1 MKLIPKLFGGFFMA
15 PHYET
20 MDGPVVTA
28 AEVALEM
35 ENINYV
41 LSYIS
46 SEDED
51 ELKEAFDRTIDVR
64 ELSASAAEIADYW
77 FFETV
82 VRLHLSWRNIPYYG
96 IKPAGFKP
104 RPALKLAE
112 ESIQKENSDDLIQ
125 FMISFFK
132 EDIEVRFEE
141 VLSKKDYEIN
151 DIESGRDYVSS
162 MTDFVQYLDN
172 LYEFMEKG

>member
-1 MKLIPKLFGGFFMA
+1 
-15 PHYET
+15 
-20 MDGPVVTA
+20 
-28 AEVALEM
+28 
-35 ENINYV
+35 
-41 LSYIS
+41 
-46 SEDED
+46 
-51 ELKEAFDRTIDVR
+51 
-64 ELSASAAEIADYW
+64 
-77 FFETV
+77 
-82 VRLHLSWRNIPYYG
+82 
-96 IKPAGFKP
+96 
-104 RPALKLAE
+104 LAE